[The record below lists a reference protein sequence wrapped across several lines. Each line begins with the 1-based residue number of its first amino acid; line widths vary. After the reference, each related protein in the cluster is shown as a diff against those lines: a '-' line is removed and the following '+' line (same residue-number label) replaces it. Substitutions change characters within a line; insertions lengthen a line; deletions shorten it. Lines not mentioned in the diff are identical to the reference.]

1 MVFRARL
8 GAVAVALTLVAAAC
22 SSDDGAEVR
31 NLNESEE
38 AESGSASSSGSASAS
53 APSDAAVDGGSVD
66 AEAGYSYASNVDAH
80 RRVTLDVCEIKDLL
94 DADPIDWQA
103 VTERYVEGGNSVNG
117 DDSVRTVAGFATAD
131 DRLHGLDAYYGAPA
145 PLDDWI
151 RSGLDGTGPLEGAA
165 DGVRAQVVEKGIQN
179 QVLVAWAVHE
189 LNSALAKAADGDIDP
204 DSGAPHN
211 WDEAFAF
218 YHGAAPGCAP
228 WATADSRA
236 GNFGTVGAD
245 GITALANEAVVEAMN
260 TGRDAL
266 IDGDVDGATEA
277 ADEVVRNI
285 VITYSQA
292 AVRYATLVEGDVE
305 GGELGAAAEHRAEGL
320 AFFRV
325 IEAIV
330 ADAGADTDAINGVYD
345 LDAEL
350 GTTGGGDDVSDAL
363 APAWRALGITE
374 ADIGTLDG

>member
-1 MVFRARL
+1 MVIRARL
-8 GAVAVALTLVAAAC
+8 GAAAVALTLVAAAC

-31 NLNESEE
+31 NLNETEE
-38 AESGSASSSGSASAS
+38 AGSGSASAGGSASAS
-53 APSDAAVDGGSVD
+53 APSESAIDGGSVD

-151 RSGLDGTGPLEGAA
+151 RSGLDGTGPLEGAT

-245 GITALANEAVVEAMN
+245 GITALANEAIVEAMN

-350 GTTGGGDDVSDAL
+350 GTTGGGDEVMAAL
-363 APAWRALGITE
+363 GPALTALGISE

>member
-1 MVFRARL
+1 MVIRARL
-8 GAVAVALTLVAAAC
+8 GAVAVALTLAIAAC

-31 NLNESEE
+31 NLNETEE
-38 AESGSASSSGSASAS
+38 AGADAASASGSASAS
-53 APSDAAVDGGSVD
+53 APSNAAIDGGSVD

-94 DADPIDWQA
+94 DADPIDWDA
-103 VTERYVEGGNSVNG
+103 VTERYVDGGNSVNS
-117 DDSVRTVAGFATAD
+117 DDSIRTIAGFATAD
-131 DRLHGLDAYYGAPA
+131 DRLHGLDTYYDTPA
-145 PLDDWI
+145 PLDDWV
-151 RSGLDGTGPLEGAA
+151 RSGLDGGGSLSDVA

-179 QVLVAWAVHE
+179 QVMVAWVVHE

-204 DSGAPHN
+204 ESGAPHN

-245 GITALANEAVVEAMN
+245 GTTALANEAIVEAMN
-260 TGRDAL
+260 AGRDAL

-277 ADEVVRNI
+277 ADEVVRSV

-292 AVRYATLVEGDVE
+292 AVRYATLVGGDVE
-305 GGELGAAAEHRAEGL
+305 AGELDTAAEHRAEGL

-330 ADAGADTDAINGVYD
+330 ADAGADTDAINAVYD

-350 GTTGGGDDVSDAL
+350 GTTGGGDEVTAAL
-363 APAWRALGITE
+363 TQAWTALGISE